1 MRSLSH
7 DLSADIRRSAE
18 IIRKAANGV
27 VLTGAG
33 ISTPSGIPDVR
44 SPTGLWKRYNPFEVA
59 SLSTFRYRP
68 EKFFVW
74 LREIA
79 QEINVANP
87 NPAHTAIVAMEQ
99 SGHLNTIITQNVDR
113 LHQQAGS
120 KHVLEIHGS
129 LATST
134 CIRCYKQFD
143 TLEFMSHFLETGEI
157 PHCPDCGGI
166 LKPDIILFEEQLP
179 IKTWLRAQEACRSC
193 DLILV
198 VGSSL
203 EVLPVA
209 GLPILALENDA
220 PLLIINETD
229 TYLDVR
235 AEVTLEAD
243 AADVLPK
250 IAELVNTSV

>member
-1 MRSLSH
+1 MRPPSH
-7 DLSADIRRSAE
+7 DLSADIRRCAE
-18 IIRKAANGV
+18 IIQKAGNGV

-33 ISTPSGIPDVR
+33 ISTPSGIPDFR

-68 EKFFVW
+68 EKFFAW

-79 QEINVANP
+79 LEINVANP

-134 CIRCYKQFD
+134 CSRCYRQFD
-143 TLEFMSHFLETGEI
+143 TSEFMSHFLDTSEI

-179 IKTWLRAQEACRSC
+179 IKTWLRAQEACLSC

-220 PLLIINETD
+220 PLLIINEME

-235 AEVTLEAD
+235 AEVTLKAD

-250 IAELVNTSV
+250 IAELVNTT